1 MAKKKSSKRRST
13 KTKRTKVARRATRM
27 PKIEVAQ
34 LDLAYQIPANTQTVW
49 IDQFRSLSRVNRRK
63 YDQGRVIANR
73 GLTFAFR
80 QAAAPDNTIATIEV
94 KVKTAGST
102 WVIHNSYVKAEA
114 MWKEMQ
120 DLVLDDNPSVKGKW
134 HDLKI
139 QLHENQ
145 TVPLT
150 LPVLDG
156 AGVPLTTTGAE
167 WTYSVF
173 VEPQHSVDTVTGDP
187 LAAAEFT
194 GLLMGDHTASKKSF
208 VKAYQLSRATVS
220 ADQPNVPA
228 TFSDSFWNVLT
239 DMGSQ
244 EPELAVRIAAE
255 DDNPPYDL
263 LNYPGADAN
272 APGPYVQG
280 FAAISTAEVDG
291 RIGPFTAECGL
302 IELEVKAF
310 DSAGV
315 QLSVVPAIDVILHT
329 MPGTYK
335 GVAAIKMGQ

>member
-34 LDLAYQIPANTQTVW
+34 LDLAYQIPVDTQTVW
-49 IDQFRSLSRVNRRK
+49 IDQFRSLSRANRRK

-73 GLTFAFR
+73 GLTFIFR
-80 QAAAPDNTIATIEV
+80 TTGAAAPNDVATIEM
-94 KVKTAGST
+94 KVKTAGSS
-102 WVIHNSYVKAEA
+102 WIIHNSYVKAEA

-173 VEPQHSVDTVTGDP
+173 VEPQHSVDPVTGDP

-263 LNYPGADAN
+263 LNYPGADVN
-272 APGPYVQG
+272 APVPYVQG
-280 FAAISTAEVDG
+280 FAAVSTAEVDG

-302 IELEVKAF
+302 IELECIARN
-310 DSAGV
+310 SAGV
-315 QLSVVPAIDVILHT
+315 QVASPAIDVILHT